1 MIRNIAGT
9 ILTRFINALISF
21 AAMIIISRN
30 FGAEGIGTIGLIV
43 LGITI
48 IVLINNFVGGSALVY
63 LVPRYDLYRLII
75 PSYIWALFSAVP
87 VSFLLS
93 LAKLIPVEYTYH
105 VLLLSLMFSITSI
118 NQMVLLGRE
127 KINLYN
133 LISMSQMIVMIS
145 CLVIFT
151 YNFPE
156 EGIIIYI
163 YSLYCAYFISLVWS
177 TLAIRKLLTFSSLDG
192 ISDILREIFRLGAIL
207 QAANLF
213 QLLNYRLS
221 YYLVDFFSGRGA
233 LGVFNL
239 GVQLSEGV
247 WNIPK
252 SLSTVIYSRISNS
265 DDSSYVIKLTLGFFK
280 LSLIITI
287 LILSIIILIPEY
299 IFGLIFGAEFTEV
312 KTVILFLAA
321 GIAAI
326 SASMILSN
334 YFSGTGRPH
343 HNTISSGIGLVFT
356 LLMSLWLI
364 PIYGLAGAGIA
375 ATISYSASCLYQIIM
390 FRKISGAKTRD
401 FIINADDFK
410 IVKEEISKILHI
422 SK

>member
-9 ILTRFINALISF
+9 IITRFINALISF
-21 AAMIIISRN
+21 TAMIIISRN

-48 IVLINNFVGGSALVY
+48 IVLINNFVGGSSLVY
-63 LVPRYDLYRLII
+63 LVPRYDMYRLII
-75 PSYIWALFSAVP
+75 PSYIWALFSSIP

-93 LAKLIPVEYTYH
+93 LANLIPVEFTYH

-118 NQMVLLGRE
+118 NQMILLGRE
-127 KINLYN
+127 KIILYN
-133 LISMSQMIVMIS
+133 MISLSQMAIMIV
-145 CLVIFT
+145 CLIIFT
-151 YNFPE
+151 YKFSGL
-156 EGIIIYI
+156 GIMAYI
-163 YSLYCAYFISLVWS
+163 YSLYCAYFISLIWS
-177 TLAIRKLLTFSSLDG
+177 SLAIRKLIIFGSLEG
-192 ISDILREIFRLGAIL
+192 ITEILREIFRLGAIL

-221 YYLVDFFSGRGA
+221 YYLVDLFAGRGA
-233 LGVFNL
+233 LGIFNL

-287 LILSIIILIPEY
+287 LILTIIILIPQNV
-299 IFGLIFGAEFTEV
+299 FGIIFGAEFTEV

-326 SASMILSN
+326 SAGMILSH
-334 YFSGTGRPH
+334 YFSGTGKPH

-356 LLMSLWLI
+356 LILSLWLI

-375 ATISYSASCLYQIIM
+375 ATVSYSATFLYQIIM
-390 FRKISGAKTRD
+390 FRKISGARIRD
-401 FIINADDFK
+401 FMISSNDFK
-410 IVKEEISKILHI
+410 VIKAEINKLM
-422 SK
+422 KR